1 MDKDQS
7 RPVRREIRL
16 ALVELWDP
24 IGIKDEPNAQDEY
37 DMYIGGVFELLNSNA
52 TEEQI
57 ASHLWKIIEERI
69 NVHPQKGATERTV
82 KALKS
87 IVLV

>member
-7 RPVRREIRL
+7 RRVRGEIRR

-37 DMYIGGVFELLNSNA
+37 DLYIGDVLELLNSDA

-57 ASHLWKIIEERI
+57 ASHLWKIIEESI